1 MPSLLCSDPEHEELF
16 RPQRERI
23 AELERKLRTSE
34 REKRKLEKE
43 NKELKDQVKSPPWV
57 QPSVHARST
66 PKKRG
71 APAGHEGT
79 SRRTPAVVDRSI
91 TISLTHCPDCGG
103 KVGAAGAVPDS
114 RTQTEVPTVQP
125 LVTRFVATRHWCG
138 RCRK

>member
-16 RPQRERI
+16 RRQRERI

-71 APAGHEGT
+71 APAWHEGT

-125 LVTRFVATRHWCG
+125 LVTRFVATRH
-138 RCRK
+138 